1 MRAVRLGALAAALLV
16 LAACSRDEATSR
28 TTPLPAL
35 ETITV
40 KADGG
45 VAAKGKRGR
54 KQARRSQ
61 EQLSLLG
68 SLEAEKGKSDG

>member
-28 TTPLPAL
+28 TTQLPAL

-45 VAAKGKRGR
+45 VAVGALDNHVVV
-54 KQARRSQ
+54 ARRQ
-61 EQLSLLG
+61 GLVATG
-68 SLEAEKGKSDG
+68 TAEEE